1 MKIIDKLNN
10 KIFNVYVGN
19 TNENIIFICEYINE
33 FFNLKAEK
41 YIGIDFEFKSVSKD
55 KKDIAL
61 MQINFEISS
70 INEGVIFIIDPKLL
84 NKKQKKLITNLL
96 CNKHIIKILHGSEA
110 LDIPYLINN
119 LLDNS
124 SANAKDLLNNFV
136 DTKYLCEYYH
146 LVTNVIKK
154 CSIYELYLE
163 FNIINKE
170 KYNYLSN
177 IENIIGE
184 IHTVEININ
193 HLTNK
198 ILEYVVY
205 DVLYLCSLYKK
216 LKNIKNFNEING
228 LCRLNFYY
236 RRLPNSNYK
245 LLTDV
250 VIKLSET
257 YIKISNEKI
266 KMIEVY
272 HYILYT
278 YFINTPIY
286 NLLQITYFK
295 NFLENI
301 LKYIIYMNLI
311 KIDNIIDKIIW
322 DKNVKNLIKNFE
334 TTYLKKYYL

>member
-96 CNKHIIKILHGSEA
+96 CNKHIIKILHGGEA

-119 LLDNS
+119 LLDSS
-124 SANAKDLLNNFV
+124 SAKTKDLLYNLV
-136 DTKYLCEYYH
+136 DTKYLCEYH
-146 LVTNVIKK
+146 HIINNVTKK
-154 CSIYELYLE
+154 CSIYDLYLE
-163 FNIINKE
+163 FNVINKE
-170 KYNYLSN
+170 KYSYLSN
-177 IENIIGE
+177 IENIIGP
-184 IHTVEININ
+184 IHTVEISIN
-193 HLTNK
+193 NLNTK
-198 ILEYVVY
+198 LLEYVVY
-205 DVLYLCSLYKK
+205 DVLYLCSLYNK

-228 LCRLNFYY
+228 LCRLTFYY
-236 RRLPNSNYK
+236 KRIPSSNYK
-245 LLTDV
+245 LLTDAV
-250 VIKLSET
+250 VKLSET
-257 YIKISNEKI
+257 YIKSKSDKI
-266 KMIEVY
+266 KMVEIYQYVLHTFFY
-272 HYILYT
+272 
-278 YFINTPIY
+278 NSPIY

-301 LKYIIYMNLI
+301 LKYIVYMHLI
-311 KIDNIIDKIIW
+311 NINRDFIDKIVW
-322 DKNVKNLIKNFE
+322 DKNIKNLIKHFE
-334 TTYLKKYYL
+334 TKYLKKY